1 MSAIDKTYVTPEQW
15 LLGEKF
21 HKETLNQQIEQIKN
35 PIWLYEQDS
44 GVLWNTSFIQDLWLK
59 KFCPL
64 DFIQDQLKYQYGDG
78 LDILS
83 TIVDF
88 SSYGIAIC
96 SIQTPAYTVDL
107 CEPDSET
114 TVSVFGNEDE
124 ILIYGTTLMLKVL
137 HESIDVIRGYPRLN
151 NIKIL
156 FVYFGAML
164 TYENGKIWTSDNCE
178 VGLGYLDKELFVLPK
193 INYSFDS
200 SDILQYNKYKIFF
213 SDDDS
218 ICSLGDYID
227 TDFDLQI
234 GLKVGRFDIPQY
246 ITKILR

>member
-21 HKETLNQQIEQIKN
+21 HKETLNQQVEQIKN

-44 GVLWNTSFIQDLWLK
+44 DVLWNTSFIQDLWLK

-64 DFIQDQLKYQYGDG
+64 DFVQERLNVQYGDR
-78 LDILS
+78 LDVLS
-83 TIVDF
+83 KIVDF

-96 SIQTPAYTVDL
+96 SIQTPTYTVDL
-107 CEPDSET
+107 CEPNDET
-114 TVSVFGNEDE
+114 TVNVFDDEDE

-137 HESIDVIRGYPRLN
+137 HESIDRLRGYYQTN
-151 NIKIL
+151 DVKIL

-164 TYENGKIWTSDNCE
+164 TYENGKITASNDE
-178 VGLGYLDKELFVLPK
+178 TVEIGYLDKELFVLPK

-200 SDILQYNKYKIFF
+200 SNILQYNKYKIFF

-218 ICSLGDYID
+218 ICSLGDYTD

-234 GLKVGRFDIPQY
+234 GLKVGRFHIPEY
-246 ITKILR
+246 IKKQIK